1 MVKSLH
7 ILDDV
12 SADSNDQTS
21 KITSELEESSLL
33 SSQPHASVTVPTTSV
48 ESPSM
53 PQTHSSK
60 FLVEHGEE
68 PSLCI
73 AVIGAT
79 GELARRKIFPA
90 LFALYYSGFLPEV
103 GWLCCRCPAR
113 LLWAFLLWHYHQSMI
128 NMVLACT
135 MKILFGQEPS
145 YTKLFYISLSKKVF
159 PSFIVLLFDCR
170 M

>member
-21 KITSELEESSLL
+21 KITSELEESSLP
-33 SSQPHASVTVPTTSV
+33 SSQPHASVTEPTTSV

-60 FLVEHGEE
+60 FLVESGEE

-103 GWLCCRCPAR
+103 G
-113 LLWAFLLWHYHQSMI
+113 
-128 NMVLACT
+128 
-135 MKILFGQEPS
+135 
-145 YTKLFYISLSKKVF
+145 
-159 PSFIVLLFDCR
+159 
-170 M
+170 